1 MIIARDINACEQ
13 AILENQYHDGVDL
26 EEEFAHLVFV
36 PQNTLQRE
44 RETPAQRLLR
54 EAAGMISD
62 GERVLVYLLRLLR
75 PRFLRRALDWKASVR
90 DFVLDLIL
98 NDRVLTELTTAMGI
112 ADEFWVVVVQVLESG
127 GLPGQRW
134 VVGHKPFDGSSGQ
147 PSRKLL
153 KQRKVENRQRLQ
165 VGDLRLVRSACS
177 PKVLVPLAKCSELGS
192 SLKAEGMEVSE
203 LLWFFGGTELCLC
216 YYNATRCFGSLWLD
230 GPGWNRPGQGD
241 IFAPARNL
249 VGSDESKC
257 REGLRVTFESEI
269 EARTNKPK
277 ATTWSILEGVIAAAL
292 PAAPGGLAGLA
303 GGYGAIPNGYVDLQ
317 RYSPYGVAG
326 LQTAAMPA
334 GYGAVQGAMPGM
346 AMGGVALSGGM
357 PGALQGALPAGY
369 AVLPGTAGVQLSAP
383 TAVPALPP
391 GWEQA
396 VDPASGKVYYANRS
410 TGETSWIPPAAAPT
424 QLPPM
429 LVAQTAPA
437 AALATAPA
445 QTQTAP
451 AAAAAEAT
459 APASEPA
466 TAPAEAAPA
475 EAQADGT
482 TAPAEASQAQPA
494 EAQPALPAGWEQGVD
509 ATSGKTYYYNRAT
522 NQSSWTIPTA

>member
-1 MIIARDINACEQ
+1 MP
-13 AILENQYHDGVDL
+13 LGTL
-26 EEEFAHLVFV
+26 KKFFADKGFGFI
-36 PQNTLQRE
+36 
-44 RETPAQRLLR
+44 TP
-54 EAAGMISD
+54 
-62 GERVLVYLLRLLR
+62 
-75 PRFLRRALDWKASVR
+75 
-90 DFVLDLIL
+90 
-98 NDRVLTELTTAMGI
+98 
-112 ADEFWVVVVQVLESG
+112 DE
-127 GLPGQRW
+127 
-134 VVGHKPFDGSSGQ
+134 
-147 PSRKLL
+147 
-153 KQRKVENRQRLQ
+153 
-165 VGDLRLVRSACS
+165 
-177 PKVLVPLAKCSELGS
+177 
-192 SLKAEGMEVSE
+192 
-203 LLWFFGGTELCLC
+203 
-216 YYNATRCFGSLWLD
+216 
-230 GPGWNRPGQGD
+230 PGQGD

-326 LQTAAMPA
+326 LQATAAMPA

-369 AVLPGTAGVQLSAP
+369 AVLPGTAGVQLSAG
-383 TAVPALPP
+383 VPALPP

-429 LVAQTAPA
+429 LLAQTAPA

-445 QTQTAP
+445 QTSIPQTAP
-451 AAAAAEAT
+451 ATAPATEAAT
-459 APASEPA
+459 APACEPA
-466 TAPAEAAPA
+466 TAPAEAPA
-475 EAQADGT
+475 EAQADGV
-482 TAPAEASQAQPA
+482 TATPAEAGAQAQAQPA